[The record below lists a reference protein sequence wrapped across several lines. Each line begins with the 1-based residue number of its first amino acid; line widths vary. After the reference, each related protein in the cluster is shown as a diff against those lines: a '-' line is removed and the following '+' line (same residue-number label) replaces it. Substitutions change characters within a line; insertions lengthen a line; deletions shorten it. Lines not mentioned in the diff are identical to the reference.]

1 MPKVQYDDGFRII
14 KIVHCAA
21 LTVSEYSHKKC
32 VKDILIQY
40 CKNKVKYSIKTSIAF
55 AIFLT
60 ILSEGRRWNY
70 SITK

>member
-1 MPKVQYDDGFRII
+1 MTSDDGFRII
-14 KIVHCAA
+14 KIVHNAA

-55 AIFLT
+55 AIFFDNTL
-60 ILSEGRRWNY
+60 RRPTLELFNN
-70 SITK
+70 KM